1 MFFTLNKKQNEN
13 KLSNKRLRKSIRLKG
28 YDYAQS
34 GLYFMTIY
42 CHRMIDRFAK
52 VGNGEMELNEFGEI
66 AHDGW
71 MRTPKK
77 RDNVSLGTFDIMP
90 NHMHGII
97 CISHSNECDF
107 GVGVFDSPLRAK
119 KNNRIYYFF
128 LSMGLVY
135 LMLILWAKQAA

>member
-42 CHRMIDRFAK
+42 YHRMINRCAK
-52 VGNGEMELNEFGEI
+52 VGNGEMESNEFGQI

-71 MRTPKK
+71 MRTPKI
-77 RDNVSLGTFDIMP
+77 RDNVSLGTFGIMS

-97 CISHSNECDF
+97 CLSHGMN
-107 GVGVFDSPLRAK
+107 V
-119 KNNRIYYFF
+119 
-128 LSMGLVY
+128 
-135 LMLILWAKQAA
+135 ILEWAFSIRLYGQRKIIGFIIFSCQWV

>member
-34 GLYFMTIY
+34 GLYFMKIY
-42 CHRMIDRFAK
+42 FHRMIDRFAK

-90 NHMHGII
+90 NHMHGNF
-97 CISHSNECDF
+97 CISHGMNVIPEW
-107 GVGVFDSPLRAK
+107 A
-119 KNNRIYYFF
+119 NRIRPHGQLKIIGFIIF
-128 LSMGLVY
+128 SCQWV
-135 LMLILWAKQAA
+135 